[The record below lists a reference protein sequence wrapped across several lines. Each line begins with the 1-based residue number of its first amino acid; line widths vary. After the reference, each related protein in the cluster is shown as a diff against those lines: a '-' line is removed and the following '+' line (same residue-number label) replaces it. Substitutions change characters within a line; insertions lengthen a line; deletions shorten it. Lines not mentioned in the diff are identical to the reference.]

1 MSNVNKTGRTKG
13 KERFIC
19 LPHYLMD
26 TVAWGR
32 LSVTARA
39 AWLEYMRRHNGSN
52 NGRIAMPERNLAD
65 RLGISRNT
73 ANRAI
78 KELLTFGFIEVTRG
92 ASFAGKRIAVEYLL
106 THLPDD
112 RTTPKGAPSRAFQNV
127 GKPRLRTLHQA
138 QNLSGIRRKF

>member
-1 MSNVNKTGRTKG
+1 
-13 KERFIC
+13 
-19 LPHYLMD
+19 
-26 TVAWGR
+26 
-32 LSVTARA
+32 
-39 AWLEYMRRHNGSN
+39 
-52 NGRIAMPERNLAD
+52 MPERNLAD

-78 KELLTFGFIEVTRG
+78 KELLIFGFIEVTRG

>member
-1 MSNVNKTGRTKG
+1 
-13 KERFIC
+13 
-19 LPHYLMD
+19 MD

-112 RTTPKGAPSRAFQNV
+112 RTTS
-127 GKPRLRTLHQA
+127 GKPRLRTIYQA
-138 QNLSGIRRKF
+138 RNLSGIRRKF